1 MLRLDINVLLEQEDL
16 LEDWCWQWGALAV
29 YRKPADE
36 VAPGGIRQ
44 VGALFNELD
53 VTEFSDRAFLFFP
66 EKTLISIHTQ
76 EVREEA
82 WQESWRKNFEAFS
95 VGPLRIVPEWD
106 GVEPD
111 EHTLLVYPGQAFGTG
126 QHETT
131 KLMIRAILN
140 LNLKGKT
147 VLDAGC
153 GTGILSIVAE
163 KCGASDVFGFDSDV
177 DCRENMQRHL
187 QMNQTKNTQLKVGR
201 WDELKLGTYDFV
213 FINITLNVLREL
225 WPKIPTAL
233 KPGGTLLTTG
243 ILIEQADE
251 AIEILNSLGFEIEDR
266 TELAE
271 WCLFRCTMS

>member
-1 MLRLDINVLLEQEDL
+1 MLRLDINVLVEQEDL

-29 YRKPADE
+29 YRKPVDE
-36 VAPGGIRQ
+36 VSPGGIRQ
-44 VGALFNELD
+44 VGALFNELN
-53 VTEFSDRAFLFFP
+53 VTEFSDRAFMFFP
-66 EKTLISIHTQ
+66 NKTLISIHTE

-111 EHTLLVYPGQAFGTG
+111 ERTLLVYPGQAFGTG

-131 KLMIRAILN
+131 KLMIRAILK

-163 KCGASDVFGFDSDV
+163 NRGASQVFGFDSDV

-187 QMNQTKNTQLKVGR
+187 KMNHTKKTQLEVGR
-201 WDELKLGTYDFV
+201 WDDLRLGTYDLV
-213 FINITLNVLREL
+213 LINITLNVLREL
-225 WPKIPTAL
+225 WPKIPSVL

-243 ILIEQADE
+243 VLLEQADE
-251 AIEILNSLGFEIEDR
+251 AIEILNSLGFKVEAR
-266 TELAE
+266 TDLAE